1 MYFRHLDETA
11 ALATAGARSGLS
23 RRQFLQLTTLAGSGL
38 TLGVV
43 LPGCGTGP
51 GGAAGAAAGPL
62 VMPFVRIAPDNTVT
76 VISKHLE
83 AGQGVW
89 TGLPAIV
96 AEELDASWEQM
107 RVESAPAQVPMYGN
121 LAMGGKI
128 QLTGGS
134 TAVANSWQQ
143 LRQAGATA
151 RAMLVAAAA
160 KAWAVPASEIKVSQ
174 GVVSHTGAGRK
185 ATFGE
190 LAGSA
195 AKEHVPTQVSLQD
208 PAAFSILG
216 HEKLPRL
223 DARAKSTGKQQF
235 AIDVML
241 PGMMTALVMRPP
253 RFGGKGSS
261 FDASKAKAVPGVI
274 DVVQIPRGVAVIGRD
289 MWSAKKGREAL
300 SV

>member
-107 RVESAPAQVPMYGN
+107 RVESAPAEVPLYGN

-143 LRQAGATA
+143 LRQAGAAA
-151 RAMLVAAAA
+151 RAIVVAAPA
-160 KAWAVPASEIKVSQ
+160 KAWAGPAG
-174 GVVSHTGAGRK
+174 GV
-185 ATFGE
+185 
-190 LAGSA
+190 
-195 AKEHVPTQVSLQD
+195 
-208 PAAFSILG
+208 
-216 HEKLPRL
+216 
-223 DARAKSTGKQQF
+223 
-235 AIDVML
+235 
-241 PGMMTALVMRPP
+241 
-253 RFGGKGSS
+253 
-261 FDASKAKAVPGVI
+261 
-274 DVVQIPRGVAVIGRD
+274 
-289 MWSAKKGREAL
+289 KGREGGGGAPRAGGK
-300 SV
+300 SPIGQRPRR